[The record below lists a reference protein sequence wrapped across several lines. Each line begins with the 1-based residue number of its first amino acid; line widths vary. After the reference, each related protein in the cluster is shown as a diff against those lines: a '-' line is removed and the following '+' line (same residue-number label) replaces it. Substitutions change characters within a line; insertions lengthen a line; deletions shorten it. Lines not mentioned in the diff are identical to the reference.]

1 MSEPG
6 RFDESYWTAD
16 SQYRKYEDYG
26 AALAALRAWYQGLFR
41 LIDSD
46 LPEPGRALDAGCGH
60 GAIVHELL
68 ARGWDAH
75 GFDVSEWLI
84 EQARGFSPATA
95 ERFQVG
101 ELPDVP
107 TQGPFD
113 LITSIEVLEHVPEPE
128 VVLRAFYSHLSPGG
142 RLIATTPNLRPL
154 MPWWDA
160 EKSDPTHVSVH
171 APQWWREA
179 LETVGFDVRTVTTVV
194 TIPVLWHAHPWF
206 ARWIRVGP
214 RAGPGVLMIADRPD
228 AGAV

>member
-1 MSEPG
+1 MSKPG

-16 SQYRKYEDYG
+16 SQYRKYEDYE
-26 AALAALRAWYQGLFR
+26 AALSALRVWYQGFFR

-46 LPEPGRALDAGCGH
+46 LPKPGRSLDAGCGH

-68 ARGWDAH
+68 VRDWDAH

-95 ERFQVG
+95 ERFHVG
-101 ELPDVP
+101 KLPDVP
-107 TQGPFD
+107 IQGPFD

-128 VVLRAFYSHLSPGG
+128 AVLRSFHSHLRPGG

-154 MPWWDA
+154 MPWFDA

-179 LETVGFDVRTVTTVV
+179 LETVGFDIRTVTTVV
-194 TIPVLWHAHPWF
+194 TVPVLWHAHPWF
-206 ARWIRVGP
+206 ARWIRVGL
-214 RAGPGVLMIADRPD
+214 RAGPGVLMIAERPSY
-228 AGAV
+228 